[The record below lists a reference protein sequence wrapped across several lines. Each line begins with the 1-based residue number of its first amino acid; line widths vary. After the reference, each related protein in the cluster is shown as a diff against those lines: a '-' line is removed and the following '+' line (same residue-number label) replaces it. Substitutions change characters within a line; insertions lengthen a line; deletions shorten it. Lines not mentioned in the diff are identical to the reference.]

1 MLNTKQVCAA
11 VAFGWAWPALIILLV
26 TGDAKALLLLIAAPV
41 MGSIA
46 WRMSGTQM
54 RKHGGRQLWPPVGA
68 LAAVVACLLL
78 AGCGSTGKAPN
89 PNSVAGQRAQ
99 QAAEKASAPI
109 PTPQPTSEPQNPPQT
124 QPEATNDAIAEAV
137 PAYDGFT
144 AQALPYGGLAA
155 LQFLIM
161 AVATLTHPHGRRVG
175 IGLASFALCA
185 AAALLALAY
194 AQPIDLIGFVVVCV
208 MALVAMARVFG
219 QSARPVAAARSVIH
233 G

>member
-1 MLNTKQVCAA
+1 MTTKQLCAA
-11 VAFGWAWPALIILLV
+11 VAFAWPALIILLV

-41 MGSIA
+41 VGWTT

-54 RKHGGRQLWPPVGA
+54 RKHAGRQLWPPIGA
-68 LAAVVACLLL
+68 LVVVVCLLL
-78 AGCGSTGKAPN
+78 AGCGSSGKAPN
-89 PNSVAGQRAQ
+89 PNSVAGQRAL
-99 QAAEKASAPI
+99 QAAKAPAVEVLPTDEPSPSADA
-109 PTPQPTSEPQNPPQT
+109 PTPPVPVEAT
-124 QPEATNDAIAEAV
+124 EATNDAIAEAV

-144 AQALPYGGLAA
+144 AQALPYGGLCA

-208 MALVAMARVFG
+208 MAFVAMARVFG
-219 QSARPVAAARSVIH
+219 QSARSVQH